1 MNFQNDLEVL
11 SRYSVIVDLKLKM
24 PIYLDNS
31 YPIPEGHNLN
41 DPNPIATFVELF
53 LTQFFERYDN
63 KLSRQQVGEAYQENS
78 MFTLSSK
85 KLLNLYVY

>member
-1 MNFQNDLEVL
+1 
-11 SRYSVIVDLKLKM
+11 M

-31 YPIPEGHNLN
+31 YPILKGHDTK
-41 DPNPIATFVELF
+41 DPNPVVTFVELF

-63 KLSRQQVGEAYQENS
+63 RLSRQQIGEAYQENS

-85 KLLNLYVY
+85 KLLHL